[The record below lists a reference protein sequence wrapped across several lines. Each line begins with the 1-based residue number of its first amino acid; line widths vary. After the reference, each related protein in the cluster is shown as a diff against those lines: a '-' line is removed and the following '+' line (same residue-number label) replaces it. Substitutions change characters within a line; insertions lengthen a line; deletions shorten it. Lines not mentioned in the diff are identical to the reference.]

1 MRKKGIKKYVLRGLK
16 FVFCLFVFC
25 LFVFCLFVFCLFFFN
40 LWKTWIQRINQ
51 SKNASLISFGN

>member
-1 MRKKGIKKYVLRGLK
+1 MGKKGIKKYIYTQGIK
-16 FVFCLFVFC
+16 I
-25 LFVFCLFVFCLFFFN
+25 CLFVFCLFFVCLFVFN